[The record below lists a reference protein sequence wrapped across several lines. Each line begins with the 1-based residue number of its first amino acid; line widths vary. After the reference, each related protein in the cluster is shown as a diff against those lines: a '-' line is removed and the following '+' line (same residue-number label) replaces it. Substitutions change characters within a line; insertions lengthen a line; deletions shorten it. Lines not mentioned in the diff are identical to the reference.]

1 MSGAMTGEQVY
12 TNFTVGKGTEPLQR
26 ISVEL
31 SKLRSTYADR
41 AQSISEINT
50 QMKSA
55 WTGDASVA
63 AHSGAAPLIDALGDS
78 ARNMDRTTDST
89 QSQSA
94 AWEGASRSV
103 EPVPPMPEKPNP
115 WTTGLKAAI
124 PVAGPFMAADDINSY
139 QDGAQA
145 HQRASQ
151 HNVDVMNSYA
161 SQTGGNSGFP
171 RSYSLLQ
178 PSDGSISLND
188 GSGPGG
194 ISGGQSVAPDT
205 TRASSS
211 YAPSPSAVST
221 GGPVSAA
228 PQVNSPIS
236 SSTVAPPT
244 SGGSSG
250 NVAPPPPVGTSGG
263 STGGGNTGPAG
274 GGVFNNPGG
283 NRDTNRPGTNR
294 TGPGTSRNT
303 GFTRSPNGPGRGL
316 AGDRLRSVPDPK
328 SAAGRSGGSGGVGS
342 GSGAGGRAGEA
353 IGRGGG
359 AAAENARGLA
369 AGKGTGAGMSS
380 GAAAAESAAAR
391 GGASAAARGAG
402 GMPMG
407 AAGGGRGKG
416 SEDDEHQRASY
427 LQENDPDAVFIGD
440 LGKTTPP
447 VIGQ

>member
-1 MSGAMTGEQVY
+1 MTGEQVY
-12 TNFTVGKGTEPLQR
+12 TNFTAGKGTEPLQR

-63 AHSGAAPLIDALGDS
+63 AHSGATPLVDALGDS
-78 ARNMDRTTDST
+78 ARNMDHTTDST
-89 QSQSA
+89 ASQSA

-151 HNVDVMNSYA
+151 HNVDVMNSYT

-178 PSDGSISLND
+178 PSSGSISLSD

-194 ISGGQSVAPDT
+194 IDGRQSVAPDT
-205 TRASSS
+205 TQASSS
-211 YAPSPSAVST
+211 YVPGPAAVNS

-244 SGGSSG
+244 TGGTPNS
-250 NVAPPPPVGTSGG
+250 VAPPPSVGTSGG
-263 STGGGNTGPAG
+263 NTGGGNTGPAG
-274 GGVFNNPGG
+274 GGLVTGPGG
-283 NRDTNRPGTNR
+283 NRDSNRPGANR
-294 TGPGTSRNT
+294 TGPGASRGT
-303 GFTRSPNGPGRGL
+303 GFTRTPTGPGRGL

-328 SAAGRSGGSGGVGS
+328 SAAAGRGGSGGTG
-342 GSGAGGRAGEA
+342 GGGGGAGAGAGRAGEA
-353 IGRGGG
+353 VGRGGG

-369 AGKGTGAGMSS
+369 AGKGTGAGMP
-380 GAAAAESAAAR
+380 GGVAAGESAAAR
-391 GGASAAARGAG
+391 GGASAARGAG

-407 AAGGGRGKG
+407 AAGAGRGKG
-416 SEDDEHQRASY
+416 SEDDEHQRAAY